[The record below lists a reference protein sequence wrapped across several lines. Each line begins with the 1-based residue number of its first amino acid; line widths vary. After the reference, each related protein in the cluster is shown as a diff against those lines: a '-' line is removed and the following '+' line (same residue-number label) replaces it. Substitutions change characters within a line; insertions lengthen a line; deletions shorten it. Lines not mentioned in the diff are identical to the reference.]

1 MEQKFYRCKCCGQ
14 IVAMVEK
21 KKCPIYC
28 CNQEMEELVCNMVDA
43 SSEKHVPVVSVENN
57 VITVKVGSVTH
68 PMVEEHYIEWI
79 SITTNKG
86 NQRKTLRP
94 NEEPV
99 AKFALLDGEE
109 VLTAY
114 AYCNLHSLWANK
126 LK

>member
-1 MEQKFYRCKCCGQ
+1 
-14 IVAMVEK
+14 
-21 KKCPIYC
+21 
-28 CNQEMEELVCNMVDA
+28 MEELVCNMVDA

-57 VITVKVGSVTH
+57 VVTVKVGTVTH

-99 AKFALLDGEE
+99 AKFALLDGED